1 MEWGKISISTRIISV
16 LMIDLSQTRG
26 NPKLR
31 VNPKI
36 LRMTNQTVTTVDIN
50 LQPGH
55 AIRRLH
61 QIAVGIF
68 HQETQNLDVTPVQYA
83 ILQMVYNQP
92 GTDQRTLARNIAL
105 DTSTTAGAVD
115 RLETRGLL
123 ARNAAPGDRRV
134 RLLTLTPEGEQLL
147 ADTIPRMARAQE
159 LILAPLSQA
168 QRSDFMQLLS
178 LLVTENNALSRAPSD
193 ISTKFANAG

>member
-1 MEWGKISISTRIISV
+1 
-16 LMIDLSQTRG
+16 
-26 NPKLR
+26 
-31 VNPKI
+31 
-36 LRMTNQTVTTVDIN
+36 MTNKTVTTVDIN

-105 DTSTTAGAVD
+105 DTSTIAGVVD
-115 RLETRGLL
+115 RLE
-123 ARNAAPGDRRV
+123 ARNLLVRKTSPQDRRV
-134 RLLTLTPEGEQLL
+134 RVLTLTVAGEQLL
-147 ADTIPRMARAQE
+147 AEVIPCMEKAQE
-159 LILAPLSQA
+159 LILSPLNAA
-168 QRSDFMQLLS
+168 QRDAFMQLLS

-193 ISTKFANAG
+193 ISTKFASMA

>member
-1 MEWGKISISTRIISV
+1 
-16 LMIDLSQTRG
+16 
-26 NPKLR
+26 
-31 VNPKI
+31 
-36 LRMTNQTVTTVDIN
+36 MTNKTVTTVDIN

-105 DTSTTAGAVD
+105 DTSTIAGVVD
-115 RLETRGLL
+115 RLE
-123 ARNAAPGDRRV
+123 ARNLLVRKTSPQDRRV
-134 RLLTLTPEGEQLL
+134 RVLTLTVAGEQLL
-147 ADTIPRMARAQE
+147 AEVIPCMEKAQE
-159 LILAPLSQA
+159 LILSPLNAA
-168 QRSDFMQLLS
+168 QRDAFMQLLS

-193 ISTKFANAG
+193 ISTKFASMV